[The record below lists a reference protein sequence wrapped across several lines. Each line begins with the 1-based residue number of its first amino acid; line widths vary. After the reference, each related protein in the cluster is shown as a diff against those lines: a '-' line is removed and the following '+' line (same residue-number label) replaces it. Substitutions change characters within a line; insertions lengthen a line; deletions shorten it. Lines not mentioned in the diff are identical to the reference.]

1 VLSPEPM
8 RYLTL
13 VVLATELEAVTRA
26 VARVG
31 VLHLLDVRRS
41 VEPLADIRPCDVDEL
56 VTRLDALSR
65 PIDAALRAL
74 GLPPPEPQPSADTAE
89 PPDLQVVADRASP
102 LLAEVD
108 TLRARLARVTDEGEQ
123 LRDLL
128 RNARALAPLGT
139 PIDRLRELRYA
150 HFASG
155 LLPARSLMRLR
166 ESLARIPHV
175 VLPAGSAGADGRI
188 LVTALCL
195 RRDREVLDRALHSAQ
210 LQFVELPARFDGTP
224 EAVTAQIEAELAA
237 NREALA
243 GVEAERR
250 ALASRI
256 GPELSTLRLLIERER
271 LLAEA
276 RGWMGRSD
284 RTAIVSGWVPAVLAP
299 ALEEAVRTTTA
310 GRCVVRWAN
319 PAAVEGVR
327 GGRIPVPILLHN
339 PVLIRPFEGLL
350 RSYGL
355 PRYGEVE
362 PTAVVAVAFLTM
374 FGFMFGDVGQG
385 AVLFAIGY
393 FIYRRMFRY
402 RDYAVILMECGVF
415 ATFFGFLYGSVFGSE
430 RWLPALWLRPMQDV
444 GRLIE
449 TAIGFGIGFISLG
462 LGLNLVNAIRRRDA
476 AALWERNGLL
486 AALAYWI
493 AVGLLVRHLTGGPGS
508 VTLGT
513 AMLWLS
519 LPAALILLKEP
530 ARAVLAGLREH
541 RWPGPGETFALIV
554 ESFVE
559 LLDTIV
565 STVSNTATF
574 IRLAAFAISHAGLFL
589 ATFSIAEAVSRSGS
603 AAGTAGAAAVLVLG
617 NMVIIGLEGMIVA
630 IQSVRLEYYEFFSK
644 FYSGGGEE
652 YRPLHLGATR
662 SARA

>member
-1 VLSPEPM
+1 MLSPEPM
-8 RYLTL
+8 RHLTL
-13 VVLATELEAVTRA
+13 VVLAAELEAVTRA

-31 VLHLLDVRRS
+31 VLHLLDVRRP
-41 VEPLADIRPCDVDEL
+41 VEPLAEIRPYDVGEL
-56 VTRLDALSR
+56 VARLDALSR
-65 PIDAALRAL
+65 PIDGALRDL
-74 GLPPPEPQPSADTAE
+74 GPPSAEPEPLDDAAGPL
-89 PPDLQVVADRASP
+89 DLQAAADRAGA
-102 LLAEVD
+102 LTAEVD
-108 TLRARLARVTDEGEQ
+108 TLRRHVARVADEGEQ
-123 LRDLL
+123 LESLL
-128 RNARALAPLGT
+128 RNVRALAPLGA
-139 PIDRLRELRYA
+139 PIDQLRELRYA
-150 HFASG
+150 HLVSG
-155 LLPARSLMRLR
+155 LLPERSLARLR

-175 VLPAGSAGADGRI
+175 VLPAGRAGADGRL

-224 EAVTAQIEAELAA
+224 EAVVAQIEAELAA
-237 NREALA
+237 NRQARA

-250 ALASRI
+250 ALAARI
-256 GPELSTLRLLIERER
+256 GPELRTLRLGIERER

-276 RGWMGRSD
+276 RGRMGRSE
-284 RTAIVSGWVPAVLAP
+284 RTAVVSGWVPAVLAP
-299 ALEEAVRTTTA
+299 ALEEAVRATTA
-310 GRCVVRWAN
+310 GRCVVRWAD
-319 PAAVEGVR
+319 PSGLEGVR

-415 ATFFGFLYGSVFGSE
+415 ATLFGFLYGSVFGFE
-430 RWLPALWLRPMQDV
+430 RWLPALWLRPMQDI
-444 GRLIE
+444 GTLIQ

-462 LGLNLVNAIRRRDA
+462 LGLNLVNAVRRRDT

-513 AMLWLS
+513 AVLWLS
-519 LPAALILLKEP
+519 VPAALILLKEP
-530 ARAVLAGLREH
+530 ARAVLAGRREH
-541 RWPGPGETFALIV
+541 RWPGAGEMFALVV
-554 ESFVE
+554 ESLVE
-559 LLDTIV
+559 VLDTTI
-565 STVSNTATF
+565 STISNTATF

-589 ATFSIAEAVSRSGS
+589 ATFSVADAVSRSGT
-603 AAGTAGAAAVLVLG
+603 AAGTAGAVVVLVVG
-617 NMVIIGLEGMIVA
+617 NAVIIGLEGMIVA

-652 YRPLHLGATR
+652 YRPLRLGAAR